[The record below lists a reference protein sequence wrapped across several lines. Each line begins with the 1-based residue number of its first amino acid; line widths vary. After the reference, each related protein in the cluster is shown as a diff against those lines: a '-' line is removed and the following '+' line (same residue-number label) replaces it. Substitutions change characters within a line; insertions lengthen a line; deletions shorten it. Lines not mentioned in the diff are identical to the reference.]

1 MVINLNSRS
10 YASLAALF
18 ICLIAVSLFYFY
30 PDQKSITETDEKIG
44 VIVTIVPQAEF
55 VEKVGEDKVS
65 VVILVPPG
73 ASPHTYEPTPS
84 QMQKVAK
91 AKIYAKVGSGIEFEL
106 AWMDKIITTNPDML
120 IIDCSESIE
129 LIDIT
134 SYYNKHELEIHE
146 DQHFGKDPHIWTSPR
161 NAKIMVENICNG
173 LIEIDPNNK
182 KYYTQNKAAYI
193 NDLEGI
199 DRNLSNSLSK
209 LKVRKFMVYHP
220 TWGYLA
226 KDYDLEQIPIEKEG
240 KEPNPEGI
248 AYLIDQA
255 EGNNIKVIFATP
267 EFQTDIAETIADEIG
282 GTVVLVSPL
291 EKDYINM
298 LTKISD
304 EIARSLN

>member
-1 MVINLNSRS
+1 LNSRS
-10 YASLAALF
+10 YASIAVLF

-30 PDQKSITETDEKIG
+30 PNQKSITETDEKIG

-106 AWMDKIITTNPDML
+106 AWMDKIIATNPDML
-120 IIDCSESIE
+120 IIDCSENIE

-134 SYYNKHELEIHE
+134 SHYNEHELEIHE

-173 LIEIDPNNK
+173 LIEIDPSNK
-182 KYYTQNKAAYI
+182 KYYAQNKAAYV
-193 NDLEGI
+193 NDLEET
-199 DRNLSNSLSK
+199 DRKLSNSFSK

-240 KEPNPEGI
+240 KEPNIEGI

-255 EGNNIKVIFATP
+255 KGNNIKVIFATP
-267 EFQTDIAETIADEIG
+267 EFQTDIAETIADEMG

>member
-1 MVINLNSRS
+1 LNSRG
-10 YASLAALF
+10 YAILGVAF
-18 ICLIAVSLFYFY
+18 ICLIAVSIFYFY
-30 PDQKSITETDEKIG
+30 PSQESITEPDKKIG

-55 VEKVGEDKVS
+55 VEKIGADKVS

-106 AWMDKIITTNPDML
+106 AWIDKIIATNPDMI
-120 IIDCSESIE
+120 IIDCSKSIE
-129 LIDIT
+129 LIGIT
-134 SYYNKHELEIHE
+134 SQYNEHELEMYE
-146 DQHFGKDPHIWTSPR
+146 NQNFGRDPHIWTSPR

-173 LIEIDPNNK
+173 LIELDPSNK
-182 KYYTQNKAAYI
+182 KYYTQNKDAYI
-193 NDLEGI
+193 NDLEET
-199 DRNLSNSLSK
+199 DRKLSNSFSG

-220 TWGYLA
+220 TWGYFA
-226 KDYDLEQIPIEKEG
+226 KDYELEQIPIEEEG

-255 EGNNIKVIFATP
+255 KENNIKVIFATP
-267 EFQTDIAETIADEIG
+267 EFQTDIAETIAGEIG
-282 GTVVLVSPL
+282 GTVVLASPL
-291 EKDYINM
+291 EKDYISM

>member
-1 MVINLNSRS
+1 M
-10 YASLAALF
+10 LF
-18 ICLIAVSLFYFY
+18 VCLIAVGIFYFY
-30 PDQKSITETDEKIG
+30 PSKDSITEPDKKIG

-55 VEKVGEDKVS
+55 VEKIGADKVS

-106 AWMDKIITTNPDML
+106 AWMDKIIATNPDML

-134 SYYNKHELEIHE
+134 SHYDEHELETHE
-146 DQHFGKDPHIWTSPR
+146 NQHFGKDPHIWTSPR

-173 LIEIDPNNK
+173 LNEIDPSNK
-182 KYYTQNKAAYI
+182 KYYTQNKDAYI
-193 NDLEGI
+193 NDLEETN
-199 DRNLSNSLSK
+199 RKLSNSFSG

-226 KDYDLEQIPIEKEG
+226 KDYELEQIPIEEEG
-240 KEPNPEGI
+240 KEPNPDGI

-255 EGNNIKVIFATP
+255 KENNIKVIFATP
-267 EFQTDIAETIADEIG
+267 EFQTDIAETIADEID
-282 GTVVLVSPL
+282 GTVVLASPL
-291 EKDYINM
+291 EKDYISM

>member
-1 MVINLNSRS
+1 MNGRS
-10 YASLAALF
+10 YAILTVLF

-30 PDQKSITETDEKIG
+30 PSQNSLIEHDEKIG
-44 VIVTIVPQAEF
+44 VIVTIVTQAEF
-55 VEKVGEDKVS
+55 VEKIGADKVS

-91 AKIYAKVGSGIEFEL
+91 AKIYAKVGSGVEFEL
-106 AWMDKIITTNPDML
+106 AWMDKIIATNPDML

-129 LIDIT
+129 LIDIA
-134 SYYNKHELEIHE
+134 SHYHEHELKMHE
-146 DQHFGKDPHIWTSPR
+146 NQHFGKDPHIWTSPR

-173 LIEIDPNNK
+173 LIEIDPSNK
-182 KYYTQNKAAYI
+182 KYYTQNRDAYI
-193 NDLEGI
+193 NDLEET
-199 DRNLSNSLSK
+199 DRKLSNSFSG
-209 LKVRKFMVYHP
+209 LKVRKFIVYHP

-226 KDYDLEQIPIEKEG
+226 KDYGLEQIPIEEEG
-240 KEPNPEGI
+240 KEPNPGGI

-255 EGNNIKVIFATP
+255 KENNIKVIFATP

-298 LTKISD
+298 LTKISN

>member
-1 MVINLNSRS
+1 MNGRS
-10 YASLAALF
+10 YAILAVLF

-30 PDQKSITETDEKIG
+30 PSQNSLIEHDEKIG

-55 VEKVGEDKVS
+55 VEKVGADKVS

-84 QMQKVAK
+84 QMQKIAK

-106 AWMDKIITTNPDML
+106 VWMDKIIAINPDML
-120 IIDCSESIE
+120 IINCSEDIE
-129 LIDIT
+129 LIDM
-134 SYYNKHELEIHE
+134 SSHYHEHELEIHE
-146 DQHFGKDPHIWTSPR
+146 NQHFGKDPHIWTSPR

-182 KYYTQNKAAYI
+182 KHYTQNKDAYI
-193 NDLEGI
+193 NDLVEI
-199 DRNLSNSLSK
+199 NRKLSNSFSG

-226 KDYDLEQIPIEKEG
+226 KDYGLEQIPIEEEG
-240 KEPNPEGI
+240 KEPNPGGI
-248 AYLIDQA
+248 TYLIEEA
-255 EGNNIKVIFATP
+255 KENNIKVIFATP
-267 EFQTDIAETIADEIG
+267 EFQTDIVKTIADEIG

-298 LTKISD
+298 LTKISN

>member
-1 MVINLNSRS
+1 MNSVS
-10 YASLAALF
+10 YAILCVSF
-18 ICLIAVSLFYFY
+18 ICLIAVSVFYFY
-30 PDQKSITETDEKIG
+30 PSQESITEPDKKIG

-55 VEKVGEDKVS
+55 VEKIGADKVS

-106 AWMDKIITTNPDML
+106 TWMDKIIATNPDMI
-120 IIDCSESIE
+120 IIDCSKSIE
-129 LIDIT
+129 LIGIT
-134 SYYNKHELEIHE
+134 SQYNEHELEMYE
-146 DQHFGKDPHIWTSPR
+146 NQNFGRDPHIWTSPR

-173 LIEIDPNNK
+173 LIELDPSNK
-182 KYYTQNKAAYI
+182 KYYAQNKDAYI
-193 NDLEGI
+193 NDLEET
-199 DRNLSNSLSK
+199 DRKLSNSFSG

-220 TWGYLA
+220 TWGYFA
-226 KDYDLEQIPIEKEG
+226 KDYELEQIPIEEEG

-255 EGNNIKVIFATP
+255 KENNIKVIFATP
-267 EFQTDIAETIADEIG
+267 EFQTDIAETIAGEIG

-291 EKDYINM
+291 EKDYIST